1 MEFENSNSKKTHKK
15 IWLLLLFVSGVIV
28 GFMMRFAVGFIGNK
42 AYGMSIQEY
51 LDLNAFMD
59 MTKSY
64 YYMNTDD
71 VDYNLGM
78 KKGIVEALGDPYSK
92 YLSKEEFDKM
102 MEDTLGE
109 FVGIGLYLAPTSDG
123 KIGVI
128 APIKGSPAK
137 DAGIESGDIILSVN
151 GKNYDANT
159 MDEAVRNMKGK
170 KGEKVTL
177 EILSTDKKIKKV
189 TVTKTD
195 IHPETVNSK
204 ILDNKIGYM
213 QIISFEDRTHREF
226 SENLKNLQSKG
237 INSLIIDLRSNPG
250 GLVDQVVKIA
260 DDILP
265 QAMIVYTE
273 NKDGKQQKY
282 MSDDKNKLDLPIVVL
297 VDKGSASASEILAA
311 ALQDNKKATIVGT
324 NTFGKGIIQSVMEL
338 KDGTGLVITTAQY
351 FTPNGNMVHKIG
363 IKPDIEVKYDPNTG
377 YDNQLKKA
385 IEVIIDKIQKL
396 K

>member
-213 QIISFEDRTHREF
+213 QIISFEDRTHKEF

-237 INSLIIDLRSNPG
+237 INGLIIDLRSNPG